1 MGIRIIASLPD
12 NTLIE
17 NAPYNVQ
24 DKYYHRSST
33 TQIISIQDCKTK
45 EYLDIETCIQTWEA
59 QAITIQQVSS
69 YILDTQS
76 DILIDKMYDEQG
88 KRSKKSADTLGEDL
102 GLFLNSVNGY
112 DLIEDKKFHQAFGNV
127 SKTQRLIRHSV
138 ISCLRG
144 TDTRQKDFDKK
155 ITELITGEKSR
166 LQAGWARTVQP
177 HASNPGKVLDFTPVG
192 GHMSFIEERY
202 KKTITYKIKCGKD
215 FVLLTLAVPEHIH
228 NAHKLSQ
235 PKFVWSKK
243 TNDFSVI
250 LDGQYFTKKVKPSER
265 YIIGIDVGIT
275 QYVTYSVIDLITDT
289 VVETGNLSNYLAK
302 EYYGKIRD
310 TQSQIADCW
319 RKVKILEQD
328 ADCFGLVKQE
338 NIEPLI
344 NLYKDIHDQRSAL
357 SRKRKTLAC
366 QAALELRDLS
376 IKYDHALIVRENLT
390 WVGNTMQNGRWNC
403 GELFTRIQEK
413 LQEIGLSSMWVS
425 AWKTSQSCSSCGNM
439 HKKILQEGDT
449 QFHYDTLDRI
459 VSCEECGYTADRDVN
474 ASINIA
480 RRGIFLLEKEL
491 EYYQDNPGEYD
502 EREEVKPFKRSK
514 QPLWLRRLQ
523 KKRSLEA
530 EKHKRKKKK
539 RAIKKHNRQELASL
553 KDNEHVKKKHVRS
566 AVRLPLEI
574 VISRKVVK
582 NYMSLLC
589 PSLSQCFRGTVIDG
603 ALPALVIQ
611 CENIPRFPLK

>member
-1 MGIRIIASLPD
+1 MGIRIMTSLPD

-17 NAPYNVQ
+17 NAPHNVQ

-33 TQIISIQDCKTK
+33 TEIISIQDCKTK

-69 YILDTQS
+69 YILNTS
-76 DILIDKMYDEQG
+76 SEKLIEKMYDEEG
-88 KRSKKSADTLGEDL
+88 KRSGKSADPLGTEL
-102 GLFLNSVNGY
+102 GIFLNDINGY
-112 DLIEDKKFHQAFGNV
+112 DLIENKKFHQAFGNV
-127 SKTQRLIRHSV
+127 SKTQRLIRYSV

-166 LQAGWARTVQP
+166 LQAGWSRTVQP
-177 HASNPGKVLDFTPVG
+177 QASNPGKVLDFAPVG

-243 TNDFSVI
+243 TNDFSI
-250 LDGQYFTKKVKPSER
+250 IIDGQYFTKKVKPSER
-265 YIIGIDVGIT
+265 YIIGVDVGIT
-275 QYVTYSVIDLITDT
+275 QYVTYSVIDLITDS

-319 RKVKILEQD
+319 RKVRLLEQD
-328 ADCFGLVKQE
+328 VTCFGLIKQE
-338 NIEPLI
+338 NVEPLI
-344 NLYKDIHDQRSAL
+344 NLYQDIRDQRTAL
-357 SRKRKTLAC
+357 SKKRKTLAC

-376 IKYDHALIVRENLT
+376 VKYDHALIVRENLT

-413 LQEIGLSSMWVS
+413 LQEVGLSSMWVS

-439 HKKILQEGDT
+439 YKKILQEGDT

-459 VSCEECGYTADRDVN
+459 VFCEECGYTADRDVN

-480 RRGIFLLEKEL
+480 RRGIILLENEL
-491 EYYQDNPGEYD
+491 EYYQDTPEKYD
-502 EREEVKPFKRSK
+502 EREVVKPFKRSK

-530 EKHKRKKKK
+530 EKHKRKKEKRDIKK
-539 RAIKKHNRQELASL
+539 RNRQVLKELMST
-553 KDNEHVKKKHVRS
+553 EHVSKKHVRS
-566 AVRLPLEI
+566 AVKLPLEI
-574 VISRKVVK
+574 VTSRKVVK

-589 PSLSQCFRGTVIDG
+589 PSLSQCFRGSVIDG
-603 ALPALVIQ
+603 VVPALVIQ
-611 CENIPRFPLK
+611 CEKLQSFPL

>member
-1 MGIRIIASLPD
+1 MGIRIIASLPE

-17 NAPYNVQ
+17 NAPHNVQ

-33 TQIISIQDCKTK
+33 TQIISIQDYKTK
-45 EYLDIETCIQTWEA
+45 EYLSLETCIHTWEA

-76 DILIDKMYDEQG
+76 DALIDKMYDEQG
-88 KRSKKSADTLGEDL
+88 KRSQKSADTLGKDL
-102 GLFLNSVNGY
+102 GLFLNDINGY

-138 ISCLRG
+138 ITCLRG

-155 ITELITGEKSR
+155 ITALITGEKPR

-177 HASNPGKVLDFTPVG
+177 HASNPGKVLDFAPVG

-202 KKTITYKIKCGKD
+202 KKTITYKIKCGKN

-250 LDGQYFTKKVKPSER
+250 IDGQYFTKKVKPSER

-275 QYVTYSVIDLITDT
+275 QYVTYSVIDLITDS

-302 EYYGKIRD
+302 EYYGKVRD
-310 TQSQIADCW
+310 TQSQLSDCW
-319 RKVKILEQD
+319 RKVQLLEQD
-328 ADCFGLVKQE
+328 VNCFGLIKQE
-338 NIEPLI
+338 NVETLI
-344 NLYKDIHDQRSAL
+344 NLYQDIHDQRTAL

-403 GELFTRIQEK
+403 GELFTRIQDK

-449 QFHYDTLDRI
+449 QFHYDTPDRI

-480 RRGIFLLEKEL
+480 RRGTCLLEKEL
-491 EYYQDNPGEYD
+491 EYYRDNPEKYD
-502 EREEVKPFKRSK
+502 EREEIKPFKRSK
-514 QPLWLRRLQ
+514 QPLWLRRLHR
-523 KKRSLEA
+523 KRSLES
-530 EKHKRKKKK
+530 EKDKRKKEK
-539 RAIKKHNRQELASL
+539 RAIKKRDRQELASL
-553 KDNEHVKKKHVRS
+553 KDTEPVKKKHVRS
-566 AVRLPLEI
+566 AVKLPLEI
-574 VISRKVVK
+574 VTSRKVVK

-589 PSLSQCFRGTVIDG
+589 PSLFQCFRGSVIDG
-603 ALPALVIQ
+603 LSPALVIQ
-611 CENIPRFPLK
+611 CENIPSFTLK